1 MDSTLLKRLQPH
13 IIAIL
18 IFVALTFLYFS
29 PMLSGKEL
37 SQHDITQWLGM
48 SKEISDHREKT
59 GEEALWTNAMFG
71 GMPAYQISVL
81 YPNNLLR
88 YVNDLLWLWLPSPAN
103 LLFMGMLGFYL
114 MLISLRIDFRLAIA
128 GGIAYAFCSYFLVV
142 IMAGHNSK
150 AHALALFPMVIA
162 GVLMAYRNRL
172 WLGAAITAV
181 ALGLQIYANHLQITY
196 YLAITIG
203 ILIICEAIEAV
214 RRKTIPAFIKSSVVL
229 AAAAMLSVLPNITN
243 LWATWEYGQYSTRGE
258 SELKSKPESSGL
270 DLEYVLSYSNGKLE
284 TMTLLIPGFSGNS
297 SGAELG
303 QSSATYK
310 ALQQNAGDQQARQFI
325 KQVPLYWGKLF
336 STQGA
341 VYNGA
346 LIIFLFVL
354 SLFLL
359 RGPVKWW
366 IITATALFIMLSW
379 GKNFMALTEF
389 FFNHFPAYNKFR
401 AVSMMLV
408 VASFCIPLGAILG
421 VNEFVRGHLTKD
433 KLLGYLKKA
442 LYITG
447 GICLFF
453 VIMPGLVCDFIGPS
467 DEQFAQY
474 DWLLTAIREDR
485 ETLVRTDA
493 LRSLFFILLGYGI
506 LWALLKDKLKISMAF
521 SLLAAVILIDL
532 WMVDKRFL
540 NNDDFLSK
548 SAAKEPFQET
558 AADLQIRQDQS
569 YYRVMNTT
577 VSTFNDAVTSYFHKS
592 VGGYHGAKLE
602 RYQELIENHI
612 AVGNIR
618 VLNML
623 NTKYFIVRNPQ
634 DNSPLVQV
642 NPDALGNAWFVQ
654 DWKIVPDADAEI
666 KALDS
671 LNTATTA
678 VIDQRYKSEVDG
690 LESGR
695 DSTAM
700 IRMTSYA
707 PNKLKYVSTSSR
719 PGLGIFS
726 EIYYPAGWNAY
737 LDGNAVPHIRVNY
750 VLRGM
755 KIPAGNHEIEFRF
768 EPEVYYTGEKI
779 ALAGSIA
786 VLALFGFATYRE
798 VRGRKK
804 E

>member
-1 MDSTLLKRLQPH
+1 
-13 IIAIL
+13 
-18 IFVALTFLYFS
+18 
-29 PMLSGKEL
+29 
-37 SQHDITQWLGM
+37 
-48 SKEISDHREKT
+48 
-59 GEEALWTNAMFG
+59 
-71 GMPAYQISVL
+71 
-81 YPNNLLR
+81 
-88 YVNDLLWLWLPSPAN
+88 
-103 LLFMGMLGFYL
+103 MGMLGFYL

-150 AHALALFPMVIA
+150 AHALALFPLVIA

-203 ILIICEAIEAV
+203 ILVICEAIDAI
-214 RRKTIPAFIKSSVVL
+214 RKKTIPAFIKSSVVL
-229 AAAAMLSVLPNITN
+229 AAAAMISVLPNITN
-243 LWATWEYGQYSTRGE
+243 LWATYEYGQYSTRGE

-270 DLEYVLSYSNGKLE
+270 DLDYVLSYSNGKLE

-421 VNEFVRGHLTKD
+421 VNEFVRGHLSKD
-433 KLLGYLKKA
+433 QLLGYLKKS

-474 DWLLTAIREDR
+474 DWLLTAIRQDR

-493 LRSLFFILLGYGI
+493 LRSLFFILLGFGI

-521 SLLAAVILIDL
+521 SLLATVILIDL

-558 AADLQIRQDQS
+558 AADIQIKQDQS

-634 DNSPLVQV
+634 DNSPMVQM

-678 VIDQRYKSEVDG
+678 VIDQRYKNEVDG
-690 LESGR
+690 LQNGR
-695 DSTAM
+695 DSAAM
-700 IRMTSYA
+700 IRLTSYA
-707 PNKLKYVSTSSR
+707 PNKLKYVSSSSR
-719 PGLGIFS
+719 PGLGVFS
-726 EIYYPAGWNAY
+726 EVHYPAGWNAY

-750 VLRGM
+750 VLRAM

-786 VLALFGFATYRE
+786 VFALFGFATYRE
-798 VRGRKK
+798 VRGKKK